1 MLKNKVKRSANKEN
15 SKDKNKNKKPYQP
28 QRYYSIEEKFDEA
41 IQEPFLQVIRY
52 FRDGAGLLWGSPM
65 AIMDE
70 MTQEE
75 MARFEARRGQLI
87 AFILTENLYLS

>member
-1 MLKNKVKRSANKEN
+1 
-15 SKDKNKNKKPYQP
+15 
-28 QRYYSIEEKFDEA
+28 
-41 IQEPFLQVIRY
+41 
-52 FRDGAGLLWGSPM
+52 M

-75 MARFEARRGQLI
+75 MARFEDDWPNYGILRQQLI